1 MTEDRRIA
9 IICWNKDTTWS
20 KKIIEHLYGQH
31 VVFYYKPGVEEFTP
45 PNCDAAFFP
54 EEIDTPAIIPHVAPR
69 FHPSNNTIKTQR
81 IPLIDKPNIENSP
94 ILLNATAQ
102 RIPDAIKVSCESI
115 FLFLKSKI
123 TGKPSVKIK

>member
-1 MTEDRRIA
+1 MFQLTNDDEPNKNEEVSNTEY
-9 IICWNKDTTWS
+9 TS
-20 KKIIEHLYGQH
+20 
-31 VVFYYKPGVEEFTP
+31 
-45 PNCDAAFFP
+45 
-54 EEIDTPAIIPHVAPR
+54 
-69 FHPSNNTIKTQR
+69 SM
-81 IPLIDKPNIENSP
+81 PNIENSP